1 MEWLLWAGLLL
12 LVIAWP
18 LLFVAVGALRHR
30 RMGAPTGEYLSRD
43 HAELQAMNDARDVR
57 GGGRGW

>member
-18 LLFVAVGALRHR
+18 LLFVAIGAIR
-30 RMGAPTGEYLSRD
+30 RSGMGAPKGEYRSKE
-43 HAELQAMNDARDVR
+43 HAELQAWSDSRDVR